1 MQRARPAWPAKTP
14 PEYDSRLL
22 KNSEGN
28 RDDEWNF
35 VEGKRQTLL
44 YSLAR
49 DNNKKDKKNLRRK
62 PVDYCLKSRSQGVF
76 LGVAETIV
84 G

>member
-14 PEYDSRLL
+14 REDDPRLL

-44 YSLAR
+44 YSLTR
-49 DNNKKDKKNLRRK
+49 DNNKKD
-62 PVDYCLKSRSQGVF
+62 
-76 LGVAETIV
+76 
-84 G
+84 

>member
-1 MQRARPAWPAKTP
+1 MQITMQLTRPAWPAKTP
-14 PEYDSRLL
+14 PEDDSRLL

-28 RDDEWNF
+28 RDDE
-35 VEGKRQTLL
+35 RQTLL

-62 PVDYCLKSRSQGVF
+62 LVDYCPKKSITSK
-76 LGVAETIV
+76 EP
-84 G
+84 